1 MSAGGN
7 SLLSLLLS
15 LLLSITETFP
25 SNQVARA
32 EFLQELLSAGI
43 EVGKATK
50 LRRWLEGR
58 MGLPLLSDDHLLR
71 QYLGPLKVLEV
82 NTLIAEFKDEFV
94 GVYHDGTTYLGE
106 AFCIILRCVKKDFST
121 VLRLVKLAF
130 LGGSINN
137 TQISAILMDT
147 ICQHM
152 RVNTSNVL
160 AFMHDSASA
169 NLLSYNDKLKHVFMY
184 SNDNTCMPHTDNHVG
199 EAFATLVLD
208 EYMHLYNMAVS
219 KKTSASLRLFAQ
231 ITGKMPKQAG
241 ATRWWSSNDV
251 QELSLLPNLLNGNL
265 RKWAETM
272 IEDGICPS
280 IAPKMLTFLDHKGK
294 VNRLTIE
301 LITVVHLG
309 KHLKAGGTALEGDG
323 FEYLTA
329 YDTLIGMGDHLKSS
343 MSSLELMSELV
354 QVVEANGGTADA
366 SLFCERNRVRVS
378 SAAEI
383 LRSLTNIQG
392 VMVSINSDW
401 WDWDGEEPPQVRYMG
416 RIVKWHSKDQG
427 SEQLIIA
434 WEIGM
439 IAGIMQ
445 QGYAPS
451 EKADLSKASVR
462 GGKALTES
470 QYSFQLEPYENGA
483 PAPTLLQQEVPVSD
497 ASPFLLTDPDFSK
510 MDVVKAYAHT
520 IVAPA
525 IDYWIKTIDVKKGD
539 EVAHFKEARTF
550 NPLHVM
556 VNKISVADIDNLN
569 LFRLSEHP
577 QIGTHIQGMKS
588 EINTYHVLVQSIKS
602 LDERKDVKGKDTFS
616 LPEWW
621 RCNSGNLPH
630 FAFVLRSLLTNAPN
644 SCPPERLF
652 SMFNATFGEDQKR
665 AFGDYL
671 ELAMQSQYNKRNL

>member
-1 MSAGGN
+1 
-7 SLLSLLLS
+7 
-15 LLLSITETFP
+15 
-25 SNQVARA
+25 
-32 EFLQELLSAGI
+32 
-43 EVGKATK
+43 
-50 LRRWLEGR
+50 
-58 MGLPLLSDDHLLR
+58 
-71 QYLGPLKVLEV
+71 
-82 NTLIAEFKDEFV
+82 
-94 GVYHDGTTYLGE
+94 
-106 AFCIILRCVKKDFST
+106 
-121 VLRLVKLAF
+121 
-130 LGGSINN
+130 
-137 TQISAILMDT
+137 
-147 ICQHM
+147 
-152 RVNTSNVL
+152 
-160 AFMHDSASA
+160 
-169 NLLSYNDKLKHVFMY
+169 
-184 SNDNTCMPHTDNHVG
+184 MPHTDNHVG
-199 EAFATLVLD
+199 EAFSTPVLL

-219 KKTSASLRLFAQ
+219 KKASASLRLFAL

-272 IEDGICPS
+272 IQDGICPS

-329 YDTLIGMGDHLKSS
+329 YDTLIGMGEHLKSS

-401 WDWDGEEPPQVRYMG
+401 WDWDGEEPPQSRYKG

-434 WEIGM
+434 WELGM
-439 IAGIMQ
+439 MAGVMQ
-445 QGYAPS
+445 QGYAPP

-462 GGKALTES
+462 AGKALTES
-470 QYSFQLEPYENGA
+470 KYSFLLEPYENGA
-483 PAPTLLQQEVPVSD
+483 PAPTLLQSEVPVAD
-497 ASPFLLTDPDFSK
+497 ASPFLLTNPDFSQ

-525 IDYWIKTIDVKKGD
+525 IDYWIKTIDIKKGD
-539 EVAHFKEARTF
+539 EVARLKTARIF
-550 NPLHVM
+550 NPLHVV
-556 VNKISVADIDNLN
+556 VNKISVDDIDNLK
-569 LFRLSEHP
+569 LFKLSEHP
-577 QIGTHIQGMKS
+577 QIGPHIEDMKS
-588 EINTYHVLVQSIKS
+588 EINKYHALVQSIKS

-621 RCNSGNLPH
+621 RCNSGSLPH
-630 FAFVLRSLLTNAPN
+630 FSFVLRALLTNAPN

-652 SMFNATFGEDQKR
+652 SMFNATFGEDQRR

>member
-1 MSAGGN
+1 
-7 SLLSLLLS
+7 
-15 LLLSITETFP
+15 
-25 SNQVARA
+25 
-32 EFLQELLSAGI
+32 
-43 EVGKATK
+43 
-50 LRRWLEGR
+50 
-58 MGLPLLSDDHLLR
+58 
-71 QYLGPLKVLEV
+71 
-82 NTLIAEFKDEFV
+82 
-94 GVYHDGTTYLGE
+94 
-106 AFCIILRCVKKDFST
+106 
-121 VLRLVKLAF
+121 
-130 LGGSINN
+130 
-137 TQISAILMDT
+137 
-147 ICQHM
+147 
-152 RVNTSNVL
+152 
-160 AFMHDSASA
+160 
-169 NLLSYNDKLKHVFMY
+169 
-184 SNDNTCMPHTDNHVG
+184 
-199 EAFATLVLD
+199 
-208 EYMHLYNMAVS
+208 VS
-219 KKTSASLRLFAQ
+219 KKASASLRLFAQ
-231 ITGKMPKQAG
+231 ICGKMPKQAG

-280 IAPKMLTFLDHKGK
+280 IAPKMLTFLDHKDK

-323 FEYLTA
+323 FEFLIA
-329 YDTLIGMGDHLKSS
+329 YDTLIGMGEHLKSS
-343 MSSLELMSELV
+343 MSSLEFMSELV

-366 SLFCERNRVRVS
+366 SRFCERNRVRVA

-383 LRSLTNIQG
+383 LCSLANVQG

-401 WDWDGEEPPQVRYMG
+401 WDWDGEEPPQARYMG

-539 EVAHFKEARTF
+539 EVARFKAARIF

-652 SMFNATFGEDQKR
+652 SMFNATFGEDQKS

>member
-1 MSAGGN
+1 M
-7 SLLSLLLS
+7 
-15 LLLSITETFP
+15 
-25 SNQVARA
+25 
-32 EFLQELLSAGI
+32 
-43 EVGKATK
+43 
-50 LRRWLEGR
+50 
-58 MGLPLLSDDHLLR
+58 
-71 QYLGPLKVLEV
+71 
-82 NTLIAEFKDEFV
+82 
-94 GVYHDGTTYLGE
+94 
-106 AFCIILRCVKKDFST
+106 
-121 VLRLVKLAF
+121 LRLVKLAF

-219 KKTSASLRLFAQ
+219 KKASASLRLFAQ
-231 ITGKMPKQAG
+231 ICGKMPKQAG

-329 YDTLIGMGDHLKSS
+329 YYTLIGMGEHLKSS
-343 MSSLELMSELV
+343 MSSLEFMSEMV
-354 QVVEANGGTADA
+354 QVVEANGDTADA

-401 WDWDGEEPPQVRYMG
+401 WDWDGEEPPQSRYKG

-434 WEIGM
+434 WELGM
-439 IAGIMQ
+439 MAGVMQ
-445 QGYAPS
+445 Q
-451 EKADLSKASVR
+451 E
-462 GGKALTES
+462 
-470 QYSFQLEPYENGA
+470 
-483 PAPTLLQQEVPVSD
+483 
-497 ASPFLLTDPDFSK
+497 
-510 MDVVKAYAHT
+510 
-520 IVAPA
+520 
-525 IDYWIKTIDVKKGD
+525 
-539 EVAHFKEARTF
+539 
-550 NPLHVM
+550 
-556 VNKISVADIDNLN
+556 
-569 LFRLSEHP
+569 
-577 QIGTHIQGMKS
+577 
-588 EINTYHVLVQSIKS
+588 
-602 LDERKDVKGKDTFS
+602 
-616 LPEWW
+616 
-621 RCNSGNLPH
+621 
-630 FAFVLRSLLTNAPN
+630 
-644 SCPPERLF
+644 
-652 SMFNATFGEDQKR
+652 
-665 AFGDYL
+665 
-671 ELAMQSQYNKRNL
+671 